1 MEELTKICP
10 VDEALRDY
18 QPEVKALVLPL
29 LNNHAGCDGQARMDS
44 RRMCDGGENISASFH

>member
-18 QPEVKALVLPL
+18 QPEVKALVLPWINMNAGLVVMCKDGWL
-29 LNNHAGCDGQARMDS
+29 L
-44 RRMCDGGENISASFH
+44 GECPMGRKYI